1 MRFLVPSSVYVYS
14 RKNGKDGATSWC
26 LQASH
31 CCTGGWFLQEQSR
44 VVSCVR
50 GHGLVWEEDKELRFL
65 FISGLLYRNEVT
77 HILHRTRNT
86 TDSVTFYVLTEKGS
100 MKVSRVINILD
111 MFFSVGCLSTASWS
125 FHSSTT
131 TASMKSYSPPIYQIE
146 RLLSLSVYY
155 YYQSG
160 IVKGWMQT
168 ENISWW

>member
-1 MRFLVPSSVYVYS
+1 MMRFLVPSSVYVYS

-86 TDSVTFYVLTEKGS
+86 TYSVTFYVLTEKGS

-125 FHSSTT
+125 FHVHEIIF
-131 TASMKSYSPPIYQIE
+131 SPYFPNRNRKTIVLICLLLLPGRNSERMDADREHKLMIE
-146 RLLSLSVYY
+146 
-155 YYQSG
+155 
-160 IVKGWMQT
+160 
-168 ENISWW
+168 